1 MTAFLLYIAR
11 SGLYVGVFYV
21 FFLLIMRRTKEF
33 RLNRL
38 ILFTGSYLCLLFPL
52 IRFRTAAV
60 PGLNSNISG
69 LVGMAIQ
76 VNEKQD
82 TITVVPMKKIT
93 ELMDYAIQYEDSQIN
108 ATKQ

>member
-1 MTAFLLYIAR
+1 MKH
-11 SGLYVGVFYV
+11 SGPVEYKDWAGFSGGPVFNDNY
-21 FFLLIMRRTKEF
+21 
-33 RLNRL
+33 
-38 ILFTGSYLCLLFPL
+38 
-52 IRFRTAAV
+52 
-60 PGLNSNISG
+60 G

-76 VNEKQD
+76 VNEEQD